1 MTSATHLRFG
11 ILGNPLKSKV
21 VPNVCILVRYFLEK
35 GIPFMVEKELF
46 DILPA
51 EDCER
56 IPPENVVP
64 REQIPEHCDVLVTF
78 GGDGTLLT
86 ATHVLKTH
94 FPPVLG
100 VNLGKLG
107 FLADVSPSDVIESVE
122 MIRSGNYTVE
132 QRMVLVGKTISS
144 GEEFT
149 ALNDVVVAKSGTARV
164 IRLTV
169 NLNDNLLAS
178 FHADGI
184 IIATPTGS
192 TAYSLAV
199 GGPIVVP
206 HTEAITISPIG
217 AHTLTIRP
225 IVVPNASIIHIQAS
239 TPEGYVLVTA
249 DGQIRDS
256 SDEVIEITV
265 QKASHTVKL
274 IKLMG
279 SNYFDTLRTK
289 LMWGKDN
296 RDSPQ

>member
-1 MTSATHLRFG
+1 MTTATHLRFG
-11 ILGNPLKSKV
+11 ILGNPSKPKV

-35 GIPFMVEKELF
+35 GIPFIVEKELF
-46 DILPA
+46 DILPDD
-51 EDCER
+51 DCDH
-56 IPPENVVP
+56 IPPESIMP
-64 REQIPEHCDVLVTF
+64 REAMPEHSDVLVTF

-132 QRMVLVGKTISS
+132 QRMVLVGRTISS

-164 IRLTV
+164 IKLTV
-169 NLNDNLLAS
+169 NLDDHLLAS

-225 IVVPNASIIHIQAS
+225 IVVPNSSIIHIQAS

-256 SDEVIEITV
+256 SDEMIEISV

-296 RDSPQ
+296 RDLPQ